1 MRAGAPVPFTGRYA
15 MQGRQMAAGLR
26 LWAHRS
32 AASLVLEDDQSR
44 PERAVS
50 IFRELSD
57 QQCDLVLGPYGSD
70 SVRAVAAAAPEAPIW
85 NHGAAADD
93 VQWRAN
99 VVSLPTPASR
109 YLVALGRLLAQ
120 LRPGAAVAV
129 VAAGGRFADHAW
141 RGFRAEAG
149 AIGLEVV
156 GRFTFSE
163 AAAALHPDGVD
174 AVLAVGPVAEEVTLF
189 RQLAA
194 HGSSWLLGGVSP
206 GLAGFADALG
216 GDPEGLLAP
225 VQWHPSLGRSPALGP
240 GSAQVLDDA
249 RLMGM
254 PGLDYVA
261 AQAYA
266 AALVASHCQERH
278 PGDPGRAAR
287 QLRTSTFF
295 GDFELDP
302 QTGAQ
307 RGHRL
312 AVVRWR
318 AGRPELLAGAAA

>member
-15 MQGRQMAAGLR
+15 IQGRQMAAGLS
-26 LWAHRS
+26 LWADRS

-44 PERAVS
+44 PERAVR
-50 IFRELSD
+50 IFRELSAQRGD
-57 QQCDLVLGPYGSD
+57 IVLGPYGSD
-70 SVRAVAAAAPEAPIW
+70 CVRAVAAATPEALIW

-93 VQWRAN
+93 VQRRSN
-99 VVSLPTPASR
+99 VVSLPSPASR
-109 YLVALGRLLAQ
+109 YLVALGRLVAQ
-120 LRPGAAVAV
+120 LHPGAAVAV
-129 VAAGGRFADHAW
+129 VAARGRFADQAW
-141 RGFRAEAG
+141 MGFQAEAG

-163 AAAALHPDGVD
+163 ASAGLQPGGVD

-194 HGSSWLLGGVSP
+194 HRSRLLLGGVSP
-206 GLAGFADALG
+206 GLAAFADALG

-249 RLMGM
+249 RRMRTT
-254 PGLDYVA
+254 GLDYVA

-266 AALVASHCQERH
+266 AALVASHCQQRC
-278 PGDPGRAAR
+278 PGDPASAAR

-295 GDFELDP
+295 GAFELDP

-318 AGRPELLAGAAA
+318 AGRQELLADAIS